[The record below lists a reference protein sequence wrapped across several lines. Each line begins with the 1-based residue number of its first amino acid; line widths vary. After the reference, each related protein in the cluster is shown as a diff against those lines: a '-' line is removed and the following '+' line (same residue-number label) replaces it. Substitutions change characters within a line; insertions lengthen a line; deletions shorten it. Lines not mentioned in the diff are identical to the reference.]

1 MANRVA
7 ETILKYTVDQ
17 ASVAAS
23 KRAIADLKGEQQQLS
38 TSLGGFGA
46 STQADVNAVRMR
58 FKYLRDEVSDARS
71 DLERLRGELDSVNSA
86 GRRAGDGIED
96 LRAEL
101 LKTQRTAREGL
112 NVEALRNELLQA
124 QSASPIT
131 SAAGTGGTS
140 SLNRFGSNLQRF
152 GYNLRAL
159 PAIGPSEPIAR
170 ISQSV
175 GAGLAKT
182 SASLASVGA
191 AAGIAGVALAAVAVA
206 FVKFNEGLEQN
217 KRRLDAA
224 LAAQQNYY
232 DAVQN
237 LTSDQAREQIATLER
252 TNEVIAAQ
260 MEETKRVMDDLFAA
274 FVAEFGDAAA
284 RLFDNQ
290 SGVAQFRERLEELQ
304 KQYNTNADTAARLTQ
319 GLEINAF
326 ATNDMAEYERQL
338 ADARSKAIL
347 AGADEVREN
356 ILQNREFSRL
366 SAEQARE
373 RIRSFQ
379 EENEGLRGAMGALI
393 EPFGATLDD
402 ISRDISRFVAEG
414 QSSEQALRTAL
425 TAGSVPTEIIDKIVE
440 YRNQLRLN
448 EDDLN
453 RLLSIY
459 SPLAAQREREAEA
472 MAAIVSAIDDRISA
486 DMRAAELMREG
497 TAEQIDSRVTALND
511 ERAAIMRNMPALK
524 AQAEAS
530 DEGADAL
537 NRYTARLAEIN
548 GELAQL
554 EGIRPKVAIRQFREE
569 TEVLSQSLRE
579 DVAKINSDRDKKI
592 ADIRADLADKEL
604 EAERTRAE
612 ALTEARDKAQAERED
627 QEAQHQDNLRRIITR
642 ANTTIANAV
651 ANRDALAAFMA
662 QQQRD
667 DELEEEQKANAK
679 RIKEIS
685 KREAEQLKVIEKR
698 YSDQLRTAQQA
709 AQRAITLEVQK
720 AQAEI
725 TLRGQAYNAELQ
737 QLQSAL
743 FAQYGLQNQFWAA
756 TYNLAARTV
765 ASISG
770 IQVQAARTTQL
781 ANLYTQ
787 PNIKKYAS
795 GGYPS
800 VGQTVLV
807 GENGPELAR
816 FMSPARVYS
825 NEQTRAMAGGGITIN
840 IPVTA
845 GMSANQIVQAV
856 DARLLDTLKKAGVP
870 A

>member
-58 FKYLRDEVSDARS
+58 FKYLRDEVSDART

-101 LKTQRTAREGL
+101 LKTQRAARDGL
-112 NVEALRNELLQA
+112 DVEALRSELLQA
-124 QSASPIT
+124 QSVSPIT
-131 SAAGTGGTS
+131 GAAGAGGTS

-252 TNEVIAAQ
+252 TNEIIAAQ
-260 MEETKRVMDDLFAA
+260 IEETQRVMDDMFAA

-290 SGVAQFRERLEELQ
+290 SGVAQFRERLEDLQ
-304 KQYNTNADTAARLTQ
+304 KQYNTNADTITRYTG
-319 GLEINAF
+319 GLETNAF
-326 ATNDMAEYERQL
+326 AANDAEAAERAL
-338 ADARSKAIL
+338 TAARV
-347 AGADEVREN
+347 AGARAAGERARGDSAE
-356 ILQNREFSRL
+356 NREFIQLTQEQAQERVASLRAEGEDIRAGMAALIAPFGTTLDEFRANMDAFIADGASLNEAARQALEIFGVPPEVIDAFNDYRAQLGGTEDDLYRL
-366 SAEQARE
+366 ISKYIPLIEARE
-373 RIRSFQ
+373 R
-379 EENEGLRGAMGALI
+379 E
-393 EPFGATLDD
+393 
-402 ISRDISRFVAEG
+402 
-414 QSSEQALRTAL
+414 EQAIAAII
-425 TAGSVPTEIIDKIVE
+425 AGIDQRIAGEIE
-440 YRNQLRLN
+440 TS
-448 EDDLN
+448 
-453 RLLSIY
+453 RLL
-459 SPLAAQREREAEA
+459 
-472 MAAIVSAIDDRISA
+472 
-486 DMRAAELMREG
+486 REG
-497 TAEQIDSRVTALND
+497 TTEQIDSRVTALND
-511 ERAAIMRNMPALK
+511 ERAAILANLPALK
-524 AQAEAS
+524 AQAQLS
-530 DEGADAL
+530 DAGRDAL
-537 NRYTARLAEIN
+537 LQYQARLSEVN
-548 GELAQL
+548 DELRRL
-554 EGIRPKVAIRQFREE
+554 EGVRPDVAIRQFRASA
-569 TEVLSQSLRE
+569 TELARSLSD
-579 DVAKINSDRDKKI
+579 DVAKIRTDRDAKI
-592 ADIRADLADKEL
+592 ADIRADLAAKEL

-627 QEAQHQDNLRRIITR
+627 QEVQHQDNLRRIISR
-642 ANTTIANAV
+642 ANSTIANAV

-667 DELEEEQKANAK
+667 EELEEEQKANAK
-679 RIKEIS
+679 RVKEIQ
-685 KREAEQLKVIEKR
+685 KREGEQLKVIEKR

-709 AQRAITLEVQK
+709 AQRAISLEVQK

-725 TLRGQAYNAELQ
+725 ALRGQAYNAELQ

-743 FAQYGLQNQFWAA
+743 FAQYGLQNQFWTA

-787 PNIKKYAS
+787 PNVKKYAS

-825 NEQTRAMAGGGITIN
+825 NEQSRAMAGGGMTIN

-845 GMSANQIVQAV
+845 GMNARQIVQTV
-856 DARLLDTLKKAGVP
+856 DARLYDTLKKAGVP
-870 A
+870 D

>member
-38 TSLGGFGA
+38 TALGGFGA
-46 STQADVNAVRMR
+46 GTQAGVNAVRTR
-58 FKYLRDEVSDARS
+58 FKYLRDDVRTATSDIEKLRTELERVNSTAATGARTSNVSSSVVSAAATTARAGTNSLSRIGQNLYAMPSIPIPGTGLTTDMLGKVARS
-71 DLERLRGELDSVNSA
+71 LGGVGVTLGQLGTV
-86 GRRAGDGIED
+86 
-96 LRAEL
+96 
-101 LKTQRTAREGL
+101 
-112 NVEALRNELLQA
+112 
-124 QSASPIT
+124 
-131 SAAGTGGTS
+131 AAI
-140 SLNRFGSNLQRF
+140 
-152 GYNLRAL
+152 AA
-159 PAIGPSEPIAR
+159 PA
-170 ISQSV
+170 V
-175 GAGLAKT
+175 
-182 SASLASVGA
+182 V
-191 AAGIAGVALAAVAVA
+191 LAAVAMDNLN
-206 FVKFNEGLEQN
+206 KQLEGTQKTARALIATQKEYYTLIGTATSDQ
-217 KRRLDAA
+217 LDAA
-224 LAAQQNYY
+224 IAQKEREVEAARAAFAELDYIVTQGY
-232 DAVQN
+232 AE
-237 LTSDQAREQIATLER
+237 ARQIGGG
-252 TNEVIAAQ
+252 
-260 MEETKRVMDDLFAA
+260 LFASLIGG
-274 FVAEFGDAAA
+274 VAE
-284 RLFDNQ
+284 
-290 SGVAQFRERLEELQ
+290 V
-304 KQYNTNADTAARLTQ
+304 TNAGGTRELREARDKAEQELFNEEYALGRLTNARTAGATAA
-319 GLEINAF
+319 
-326 ATNDMAEYERQL
+326 NDMAEYERQL
-338 ADARSKAIL
+338 ADARTKAIL
-347 AGADEVREN
+347 MGADRAREN
-356 ILQNREFSRL
+356 IAQEAEFSRL
-366 SAEQARE
+366 SSQQIQE
-373 RIRSFQ
+373 RIRRYQ
-379 EENEGLRGAMGALI
+379 EDNAAFEAGMAGLI
-393 EPFGATLDD
+393 SPFGATLDD
-402 ISRDISRFVAEG
+402 ISRDISRFVREG
-414 QSSEQALRTAL
+414 QDSEQALRTAL
-425 TAGSVPTEIIDKIVE
+425 VAGDIPTDIIDKIVE
-440 YRNQLRLN
+440 YRRQLDEN
-448 EDDLN
+448 KEDIN
-453 RLLSIY
+453 SLLATY
-459 SPLAAQREREAEA
+459 YPLAVQREREAEA
-472 MAAIVSAIDDRISA
+472 MRDIVSAIDDRITA
-486 DMRAAELMREG
+486 DQRAAELMREG
-497 TAEQIDSRVTALND
+497 TADQIDTRVTALND

-554 EGIRPKVAIRQFREE
+554 EGIRPKVALRQFREE
-569 TEVLSQSLRE
+569 TEALSQSLRD
-579 DVAKINSDRDKKI
+579 DVAKIRTDRDAKI
-592 ADIRADLADKEL
+592 ADIRADLAAKEL

-642 ANTTIANAV
+642 ANSTIANAV

-667 DELEEEQKANAK
+667 EELEEEQKANAK
-679 RIKEIS
+679 RVKEIQ
-685 KREAEQLKVIEKR
+685 KREGEQLKVIEKR

-725 TLRGQAYNAELQ
+725 ALRGQAYNAELQ

-795 GGYPS
+795 GGYPP
-800 VGQTVLV
+800 VGSTVLV

-825 NEQTRAMAGGGITIN
+825 NEQSRAMAGGGMTIN

-845 GMSANQIVQAV
+845 GMSANQIVQTV
-856 DARLLDTLKKAGVP
+856 DARLYDTLKKAGVP
-870 A
+870 D

>member
-101 LKTQRTAREGL
+101 LKTQRAARDGL
-112 NVEALRNELLQA
+112 DVEALRSELLQA
-124 QSASPIT
+124 QSVSPIT
-131 SAAGTGGTS
+131 GAAGAGGTS

-252 TNEVIAAQ
+252 TNEIIAAQ
-260 MEETKRVMDDLFAA
+260 IEETQRVMDDMFAA

-290 SGVAQFRERLEELQ
+290 SGVAQFRERLEDLQ
-304 KQYNTNADTAARLTQ
+304 KQYNTNADTITRYTG
-319 GLEINAF
+319 GLETNAF
-326 ATNDMAEYERQL
+326 AANDAEAAERALTAARVAGARAAGERARGDSAENREFIQLTQEQAQERVASLRAEGEDIRAGMAALIAPFGASLDTYQSYVDGLIGSGESL
-338 ADARSKAIL
+338 ADAATIALQKLHIPPEVIDAFNDYRAQLGGTEDDLYRLISKYIPL
-347 AGADEVREN
+347 IE
-356 ILQNREFSRL
+356 
-366 SAEQARE
+366 ARE
-373 RIRSFQ
+373 R
-379 EENEGLRGAMGALI
+379 E
-393 EPFGATLDD
+393 
-402 ISRDISRFVAEG
+402 
-414 QSSEQALRTAL
+414 EQAIAAII
-425 TAGSVPTEIIDKIVE
+425 AGIDQRIAGEIE
-440 YRNQLRLN
+440 TS
-448 EDDLN
+448 
-453 RLLSIY
+453 RLL
-459 SPLAAQREREAEA
+459 
-472 MAAIVSAIDDRISA
+472 
-486 DMRAAELMREG
+486 REG
-497 TAEQIDSRVTALND
+497 TTEQIDSRVTALND
-511 ERAAIMRNMPALK
+511 ERAAILANLPALK
-524 AQAEAS
+524 AQALLS
-530 DEGADAL
+530 DAGRDAL
-537 NRYTARLAEIN
+537 IQYQARLSAVN
-548 GELAQL
+548 DELGRL
-554 EGIRPKVAIRQFREE
+554 EGVRPDVAIRQFRTASAE
-569 TEVLSQSLRE
+569 LSKALRE
-579 DVAKINSDRDKKI
+579 DVAKINSDRDKRI

-709 AQRAITLEVQK
+709 AQRAISLEVQK

-756 TYNLAARTV
+756 TYNLAARAV
-765 ASISG
+765 ASVTG
-770 IQVQAARTTQL
+770 IQVQSARTTQL
-781 ANLYTQ
+781 ANLYTQQ

-800 VGQTVLV
+800 VGSTVLV
-807 GENGPELAR
+807 GEQGPELAR
-816 FMSPARVYS
+816 FLSPVQIYS
-825 NEQTRAMAGGGITIN
+825 NQQTRQAAGGMTFN

-845 GMSANQIVQAV
+845 GMNARQIVQTV
-856 DARLLDTLKKAGVP
+856 DERLYDTLKKAGVP
-870 A
+870 D

>member
-101 LKTQRTAREGL
+101 LKTQRAARDGL
-112 NVEALRNELLQA
+112 DVEALRSELLQA
-124 QSASPIT
+124 QSVSPIT
-131 SAAGTGGTS
+131 GAAGAGGTS

-252 TNEVIAAQ
+252 TNEIIGRQ
-260 MEETKRVMDDLFAA
+260 IEETRAIMEQAFANFA
-274 FVAEFGDAAA
+274 SQFGDAGA
-284 RLFDNQ
+284 RLLDNQ
-290 SGVAQFRERLEELQ
+290 SGVAQLRERLEELE
-304 KQYNTNADTAARLTQ
+304 KLYATNADTIARYSG
-319 GLEINAF
+319 GLANSEF
-326 ATNDMAEYERQL
+326 ATNDAEAAERALTAARVAGARAAGERARGDSAENREFIQLTQEQAQERVASLRAEGEDIRAGMAALIAPFGASLDTYQSYVDGLIGSGESL
-338 ADARSKAIL
+338 ADAATIALQKLHIPPEVIDAFNDYRAQLGGTEDDLYRLISKYIPL
-347 AGADEVREN
+347 IE
-356 ILQNREFSRL
+356 
-366 SAEQARE
+366 ARE
-373 RIRSFQ
+373 R
-379 EENEGLRGAMGALI
+379 E
-393 EPFGATLDD
+393 
-402 ISRDISRFVAEG
+402 
-414 QSSEQALRTAL
+414 EQAIAAII
-425 TAGSVPTEIIDKIVE
+425 AGIDQRIAGEIE
-440 YRNQLRLN
+440 TS
-448 EDDLN
+448 
-453 RLLSIY
+453 RLL
-459 SPLAAQREREAEA
+459 
-472 MAAIVSAIDDRISA
+472 
-486 DMRAAELMREG
+486 REG
-497 TAEQIDSRVTALND
+497 TTEQIDSRVTALND
-511 ERAAIMRNMPALK
+511 ERAAILANLPALK
-524 AQAEAS
+524 AQALLS
-530 DEGADAL
+530 DAGRDAL
-537 NRYTARLAEIN
+537 IQYQARLSAVN
-548 GELAQL
+548 DELGRL
-554 EGIRPKVAIRQFREE
+554 EGVRPDVAIRQFRTASAE
-569 TEVLSQSLRE
+569 LSKALRE
-579 DVAKINSDRDKKI
+579 DVAKINSDRDKRI

-709 AQRAITLEVQK
+709 AQRAISLEVQK

-756 TYNLAARTV
+756 TYNLAARAV
-765 ASISG
+765 ASVTG
-770 IQVQAARTTQL
+770 IQVQSARTTQL
-781 ANLYTQ
+781 ANLYTQQ

-800 VGQTVLV
+800 VGSTVLV
-807 GENGPELAR
+807 GEQGPELAR
-816 FMSPARVYS
+816 FLSPVQIYS
-825 NEQTRAMAGGGITIN
+825 NQQTRQAAGGMTFN

-845 GMSANQIVQAV
+845 GMNARQIVQTV
-856 DARLLDTLKKAGVP
+856 DERLYDTLKKAGVP
-870 A
+870 D